1 MKKLEIAIYMWGP
14 SGSGKTYTLM
24 KLQDFLQE
32 LGFTTSDVIDG
43 PTFNLPHVHKEGLL
57 AEKNVK

>member
-14 SGSGKTYTLM
+14 SGSGKTYTLT
-24 KLQDFLQE
+24 KLQEFLNE
-32 LGFTTSDVIDG
+32 LGFTTSDVMDN
-43 PTFNLPHVHKEGLL
+43 PSFNLPHVSKEGLL